1 MGFRDRLTALAETVA
16 DEARARTTDA
26 VQDARGHAT
35 RGARWLADRDPSASA
50 RLKLMADE
58 NARLSVEAFLV
69 LLLDTMNADDDDDT
83 PTAKQVERAGR
94 RRARRAGIVG
104 IWGGPAGLCLAS
116 LYSEAMLVCDI
127 VDRHDLDLTD
137 EQIAAHLLVLWG
149 LSPNLDSATAAIE
162 GTGPSVAEQ
171 VLGDRVLDDKPITEL
186 RPKDAVMVLWRMRQL
201 MDPDELPGTTKMRH
215 FALPKR
221 RVRRVTQDVEAQLG
235 VSSTL
240 SAEDEKEEPTPA
252 VEAKSTAT
260 LDPAS
265 IGLDG

>member
-16 DEARARTTDA
+16 DEARERTTDA
-26 VQDARGHAT
+26 VQDAKGHAT
-35 RGARWLADRDPSASA
+35 RGARWLAERDPSASA
-50 RLKLMADE
+50 RLKLMASDD
-58 NARLSVEAFLV
+58 ARLSVEAFLV
-69 LLLDTMNADDDDDT
+69 LLLDTMNADDDDDHA

-137 EQIAAHLLVLWG
+137 EQIGAHLLVLWN
-149 LSPNLDSATAAIE
+149 LSPDLAEATAAID
-162 GTGPSVAEQ
+162 GSGPSVAAQ
-171 VLGDRVLDDKPITEL
+171 VLDDRVLDGKPITGL
-186 RPKDAVMVLWRMRQL
+186 SPKDAVLVLWRMRQL
-201 MDPDELPGTTKMRH
+201 TDPDELPGTTKMRH

-221 RVRRVTQDVEAQLG
+221 RIRRVTEQVEAQLG
-235 VSSTL
+235 VRST
-240 SAEDEKEEPTPA
+240 PTDAAPA
-252 VEAKSTAT
+252 VEATSTAS